1 MRVKREKRE
10 KGLQSPPG
18 TAHHPKTVE
27 AADAVAA
34 EAVVAES
41 GTAEIW
47 IGEPR
52 TAPQRRTIIIPI
64 FCPSTSIPWRTLII
78 IMPIISAPF
87 PYVPVHIIQP
97 KGIRRK
103 LSYGSRFFSVFS
115 FGFICI
121 SFSSII
127 IS

>member
-18 TAHHPKTVE
+18 TAHHPKTE
-27 AADAVAA
+27 
-34 EAVVAES
+34 VVAEDAAGVVEAVS
-41 GTAEIW
+41 GTAERW
-47 IGEPR
+47 IDAPR

-64 FCPSTSIPWRTLII
+64 FCPDTSIPRRTII
-78 IMPIISAPF
+78 IIVPSIGTPF
-87 PYVPVHIIQP
+87 PYVPVHIVQTE
-97 KGIRRK
+97 GIGGK
-103 LSYGSRFFSVFS
+103 LSHGSRFFSIFS
-115 FGFICI
+115 SGFICI